1 MFKPSHLTDEAAN
14 VIAGAIEERIYFI
27 QSKRWIAYPKAVH
40 ILDHLNKLLKHPRT
54 TRMPSLIV
62 YGDSGMGKSM
72 LVDKF
77 KADCAAGRATDS
89 TPNPNKLLVIELS
102 GRPTER
108 RLFSQILAA
117 VDAPHNPRASIVD
130 VERGAVNTLRDIG
143 VQMLVLDEIH
153 NILAGSWREQRIV
166 LNTLRFPSNELKLS
180 LVCFGIMEAR
190 DAING
195 DVQLARRFDAV
206 TLPRWTA
213 SKEFEQLVLAIVR
226 NLPLREPSVLTV
238 KGLRRVLQ
246 VSGGV
251 SARIFRML
259 NDLAIEAIEKGEERI
274 TNDAVEMYKPV
285 SENEVAFQ

>member
-1 MFKPSHLTDEAAN
+1 
-14 VIAGAIEERIYFI
+14 
-27 QSKRWIAYPKAVH
+27 
-40 ILDHLNKLLKHPRT
+40 
-54 TRMPSLIV
+54 
-62 YGDSGMGKSM
+62 
-72 LVDKF
+72 
-77 KADCAAGRATDS
+77 
-89 TPNPNKLLVIELS
+89 
-102 GRPTER
+102 
-108 RLFSQILAA
+108 
-117 VDAPHNPRASIVD
+117 
-130 VERGAVNTLRDIG
+130 
-143 VQMLVLDEIH
+143 
-153 NILAGSWREQRIV
+153 
-166 LNTLRFPSNELKLS
+166 
-180 LVCFGIMEAR
+180 MEAR

-285 SENEVAFQ
+285 SENEVAFP

>member
-1 MFKPSHLTDEAAN
+1 
-14 VIAGAIEERIYFI
+14 
-27 QSKRWIAYPKAVH
+27 
-40 ILDHLNKLLKHPRT
+40 
-54 TRMPSLIV
+54 
-62 YGDSGMGKSM
+62 
-72 LVDKF
+72 
-77 KADCAAGRATDS
+77 
-89 TPNPNKLLVIELS
+89 
-102 GRPTER
+102 
-108 RLFSQILAA
+108 
-117 VDAPHNPRASIVD
+117 
-130 VERGAVNTLRDIG
+130 
-143 VQMLVLDEIH
+143 
-153 NILAGSWREQRIV
+153 
-166 LNTLRFPSNELKLS
+166 
-180 LVCFGIMEAR
+180 MEAR

>member
-1 MFKPSHLTDEAAN
+1 
-14 VIAGAIEERIYFI
+14 
-27 QSKRWIAYPKAVH
+27 
-40 ILDHLNKLLKHPRT
+40 
-54 TRMPSLIV
+54 
-62 YGDSGMGKSM
+62 M
-72 LVDKF
+72 LV
-77 KADCAAGRATDS
+77 
-89 TPNPNKLLVIELS
+89 VELS

-108 RLFSQILAA
+108 RLFSQILAT
-117 VDAPHNPRASIVD
+117 VDAPHSPRASIVD
-130 VERGAVNTLRDIG
+130 VERGAINTLRDIG
-143 VQMLVLDEIH
+143 VQILVLDEIH

-166 LNTLRFPSNELKLS
+166 LNTLRFLSNELKLS

-213 SKEFEQLVLAIVR
+213 GKEFEQLVLAIVR

-246 VSGGV
+246 MSGGV
-251 SARIFRML
+251 SSRIFRML
-259 NDLAIEAIEKGEERI
+259 NDLAIEAIETGEERL
-274 TNDAVEMYKPV
+274 TDNTVETYKPV